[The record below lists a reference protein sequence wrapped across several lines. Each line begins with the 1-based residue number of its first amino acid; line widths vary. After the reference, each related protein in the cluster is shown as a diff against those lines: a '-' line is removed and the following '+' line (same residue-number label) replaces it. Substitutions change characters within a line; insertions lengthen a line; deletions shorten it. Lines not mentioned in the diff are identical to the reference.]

1 VANPVDNPDL
11 YEAIELGGRRS
22 PGKVELSG
30 HDRAA
35 KWDVKTA
42 KGKKG
47 GTTTLDAI
55 APIEFTATF
64 TLSTVDEFD
73 EWGAFSKIIRSTIAG
88 TTPKAIDIYHPD
100 LAEQDITSVVQGKIV
115 GRKHDGKGGQ
125 VITVTFQEYL
135 PPKPKGGTAS
145 GSKKSS
151 KAVDPNQAALDEL
164 AALTAQYKETPWG

>member
-1 VANPVDNPDL
+1 LANPVDNPDL

-55 APIEFTATF
+55 GPIEFTATF
-64 TLSTVDEFD
+64 TLSTVEEFD
-73 EWGAFSKIIRSTIAG
+73 EWEAFSKIIRSTIAG

-145 GSKKSS
+145 GSKKST
-151 KAVDPNQAALDEL
+151 KNDPNQAALDEL
-164 AALTAQYKETPWG
+164 AALTAQYQATPWG